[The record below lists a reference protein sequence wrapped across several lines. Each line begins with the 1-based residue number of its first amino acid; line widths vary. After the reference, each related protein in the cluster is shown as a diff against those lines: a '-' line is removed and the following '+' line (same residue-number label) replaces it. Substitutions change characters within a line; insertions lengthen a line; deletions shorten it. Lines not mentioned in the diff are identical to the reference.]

1 MPNTTRRKS
10 IAVRINRIAPAI
22 KGIQLFQPGFLVWRK
37 DRERATAFCK
47 NFFLLKNGL
56 VLVRMQCAMNLLQ
69 TASYLF
75 VAVLCLRLIVVI
87 CIDRLRT
94 DSSSKRRNNFPGPA
108 AQHLQ
113 CSTQF
118 FERLRQLFQTQPYE
132 FNAPVT
138 PVGQDVQNFAIEDKD
153 TLHVSRL
160 FERMVQRGVVV
171 TAQIPPKPYQG
182 RFVALRHLKSHA
194 ARAEEPVVRGKSTI
208 IVMY

>member
-22 KGIQLFQPGFLVWRK
+22 KWIQFFQPGFLVWRK

-69 TASYLF
+69 SASYLF

-94 DSSSKRRNNFPGPA
+94 DSSSKQRINFLAPA
-108 AQHLQ
+108 PSHLRVP
-113 CSTQF
+113 T
-118 FERLRQLFQTQPYE
+118 
-132 FNAPVT
+132 
-138 PVGQDVQNFAIEDKD
+138 
-153 TLHVSRL
+153 
-160 FERMVQRGVVV
+160 
-171 TAQIPPKPYQG
+171 
-182 RFVALRHLKSHA
+182 
-194 ARAEEPVVRGKSTI
+194 
-208 IVMY
+208 